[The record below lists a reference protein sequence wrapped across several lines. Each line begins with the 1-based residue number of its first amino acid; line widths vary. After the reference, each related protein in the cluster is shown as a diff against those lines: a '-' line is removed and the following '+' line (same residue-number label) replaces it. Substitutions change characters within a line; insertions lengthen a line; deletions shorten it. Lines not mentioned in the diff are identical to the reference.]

1 MDIQFWIWLIV
12 VVVTVVS
19 RMMKKSRDKEI
30 PGQRQQPEPDSK
42 PVTFEDLLREIQ
54 ESKRPQP
61 VTQPVIRKPVAQET
75 RSLER
80 VDFDDTRSMDTY
92 EQAKRQAFQRPSLE
106 ETLKLADTDL
116 KFGHFKQYDEISEK
130 SLAREI
136 LQDFKSPDSFQKA
149 FIMSEILKRKF

>member
-12 VVVTVVS
+12 VVITVVS

-61 VTQPVIRKPVAQET
+61 VTRKAVAQEA

-80 VDFDDTRSMDTY
+80 VDCDDTRSMDTY

-116 KFGHFKQYDEISEK
+116 KFGHFRQYDEVSEK
-130 SLAREI
+130 TLAREI